1 MATIK
6 LAVLK
11 YTKAKDGSYKIR
23 ISIGHKSETHY
34 IVTRY
39 KVRSLANFV
48 NGTVVGQPDANY
60 INVKL
65 RALLN
70 DYDSR
75 LDAIPN
81 LSDLSCEQLRN
92 ILRDMRPMTSSATI
106 LGVANEYATL
116 LTNEGRQSY
125 AKIIITLIKKFID
138 YCHGDILLTQI
149 TTATIDGYSHH
160 LRGKGLSAS
169 YETMCVV
176 TVRTLVNRAIKMQLV
191 RYDVHPFTYWHAH
204 RPEPREL
211 DISVEAMRQFT
222 QYHTKFKSRQR
233 AVDFFVLS
241 YYLGGIN
248 LIDLLAYDFHNYK
261 EKPVMRYIR
270 HKTRT
275 KKQSNHYVEFTIQ
288 PEAYPIID
296 KYMSAKTGRL
306 ADVTD
311 DRYRTFLNY
320 IDLAL
325 RKAAED
331 MGITEHVS
339 YYSARKSFVQHGFEL
354 GIPLETLEYCI
365 GQSMKANRPIFN
377 YVKIMRQHADV
388 AIRKILDQLK
398 ASEPSAD
405 DPDAPTNTNKL

>member
-70 DYDSR
+70 DYDNR

-81 LSDLSCEQLRN
+81 LSDLSCEQLKN

-106 LGVANEYATL
+106 LGVANEYTAIL
-116 LTNEGRQSY
+116 CREGRQSY
-125 AKIIITLIKKFID
+125 ANIINTLIKKFIE

-149 TTATIDGYSHH
+149 TTATIDGYSHY
-160 LRGKGLSAS
+160 LRSKGLSAS

-176 TVRTLVNRAIKMQLV
+176 TIRTLVNRAIKMQLV
-191 RYDVHPFTYWHAH
+191 RYDVHPFLYWKAH
-204 RPEPREL
+204 RAEPREI
-211 DISVEAMRQFT
+211 DIQVEAMRQFVGYT
-222 QYHTKFKSRQR
+222 TKYKSRQR

-248 LIDLLAYDFHNYK
+248 LIDLLAYDFRGYK

-275 KKQSNHYVEFTIQ
+275 KKQSNQYIEFTIQ

-296 KYMSAKTGRL
+296 KYMSVKTGRL

-311 DRYRTFLNY
+311 AKYRTLLNY
-320 IDLAL
+320 VDLAL
-325 RKAAED
+325 RKVADEL
-331 MGITEHVS
+331 GIKTPVS

-365 GQSMKANRPIFN
+365 GQTMKANRPIFN
-377 YVKIMRQHADV
+377 YVKIMRQHADL
-388 AIRKILDQLK
+388 AIRQILDHLK
-398 ASEPSAD
+398 EGATAPSSE
-405 DPDAPTNTNKL
+405 NK